1 MESALVIVNIT
12 APSME
17 IAQLLAQSLVDQRL
31 AACVNLVGP
40 IQSVYLW
47 QGSIHQDE
55 EVLMIVKTRR
65 AHMDAIAAVLK
76 DLHPYDLPEL
86 IALPV
91 VGGSP
96 AYLDWV
102 AQSTKR

>member
-1 MESALVIVNIT
+1 MESALVIVYIT

-17 IAQLLAQSLVDQRL
+17 IAQLLAQSLVEQRL
-31 AACVNLVGP
+31 AACVNLVGS

-47 QGSIHQDE
+47 QGSLHQDE
-55 EVLMIVKTRR
+55 EVLMVVKTRR
-65 AHMDAIAAVLK
+65 THLDTIADVLRT
-76 DLHPYDLPEL
+76 LHPYDLPEL
-86 IALPV
+86 IAFPV

-102 AQSTKR
+102 EQSTK